1 MASPGT
7 YISAVGHAGLVAW
20 LILGWGLSSDP
31 LPFVV
36 APYEGEVFPLGSDIP
51 ITVDGLDDSIS
62 LVSVY
67 AGSTRTGSGIAVT
80 ECEQGETLLIQTNDH
95 SCHDVMGDHSER
107 WSTFSVVLIATT

>member
-1 MASPGT
+1 MAATVNG
-7 YISAVGHAGLVAW
+7 AGCLVDAE
-20 LILGWGLSSDP
+20 LYHNG
-31 LPFVV
+31 F
-36 APYEGEVFPLGSDIP
+36 
-51 ITVDGLDDSIS
+51 